1 MKECSPIRNEVA
13 GMNKIVNALM
23 RTAHFVNRICRVV
36 CCILLIL
43 IVGATFLQIICRK
56 IFSSPLS
63 WTEEFTRLLF
73 VWLNCLGCA
82 IAIQMKNQIQFDF
95 LVSRLMSPRLQNI
108 VRILTNIVIVLFF
121 FLLLPPTMRL
131 VQSMNTIPSA
141 ALSWPS
147 GLPHLGYLAGLCA
160 MIVAFLG
167 DCMEAASELT
177 RKGGAPI

>member
-1 MKECSPIRNEVA
+1 MST
-13 GMNKIVNALM
+13 GFSNKNLHNPKFRSISRPSSNGLE
-23 RTAHFVNRICRVV
+23 
-36 CCILLIL
+36 ILPDQLHIFFRKLKVDAIL
-43 IVGATFLQIICRK
+43 QEGTLPVSYTHLDVYKR
-56 IFSSPLS
+56 
-63 WTEEFTRLLF
+63 
-73 VWLNCLGCA
+73 
-82 IAIQMKNQIQFDF
+82 QIQFDF